1 MYPDVKWSILAV
13 EWNWYCF
20 NTFIF
25 SRSII
30 LLWVCQKRFISW
42 WYIFSTFICKSKFF
56 QILHIYISQPFQ
68 YAKKKLHLPKYWFPI
83 LINMKRSDRMVS
95 FFSNF
100 QLKLKFI
107 LSQKMTF
114 SLFPIVGKYNTLVPF
129 DLKTTFYFMDFD
141 VEKMVRFL
149 MNDQIWPLKALF
161 VVFCM

>member
-1 MYPDVKWSILAV
+1 MQLNGID
-13 EWNWYCF
+13 

-25 SRSII
+25 TRSIK
-30 LLWVCQKRFISW
+30 LVWVCQKRVISW
-42 WYIFSTFICKSKFF
+42 YNFLQFLVSIVGLWKP
-56 QILHIYISQPFQ
+56 IYISQPFQ
-68 YAKKKLHLPKYWFPI
+68 FAKKKLHLPKYWFPI

-114 SLFPIVGKYNTLVPF
+114 SPFPIVGKYYTLVPF

-149 MNDQIWPLKALF
+149 MNDQIWPLKALWYSVTF
-161 VVFCM
+161 YPIT